1 MSEFRIS
8 LRQIMLLQTILDNG
22 GIATC
27 KLQRPEDSVD
37 AQIEIENDKTHH
49 RIKVTLGPLTSSL
62 SLPRALSTKSQSL
75 RDFLQ
80 DLANGRADSGAQS
93 EEALALMEAQVS
105 VEEVLQTG
113 QTAYVI
119 ATVNRQLPL
128 GAVVTNELGDVCA
141 AVTGA
146 SKEHL
151 AAAVR
156 AKLQL
161 GPEELGE
168 CA

>member
-1 MSEFRIS
+1 MSEFQIS
-8 LRQIMLLQTILDNG
+8 LRHIMLLQRTLDNG

-27 KLQRPEDSVD
+27 TLQRPEVAVD
-37 AQIEIENDKTHH
+37 AQIEIENDCTHH
-49 RIKVTLGPLTSSL
+49 RIKVTLGSLCSSL
-62 SLPRALSTKSQSL
+62 SLPRALSTKCQSL
-75 RDFLQ
+75 RDFVQ

-105 VEEVLQTG
+105 VEEVLLTG

-128 GAVVTNELGDVCA
+128 GAVVTNDQGDVCA

-151 AAAVR
+151 AAEVR

-161 GPEELGE
+161 GRDGLGK

>member
-1 MSEFRIS
+1 MSEFQIS
-8 LRQIMLLQTILDNG
+8 LRHIMLLQRTLDNG
-22 GIATC
+22 GTAIC
-27 KLQRPEDSVD
+27 KLQRPEATVD
-37 AQIEIENDKTHH
+37 AQIEIENDNTHH
-49 RIKVTLGPLTSSL
+49 CIKVTVGPLCSSL
-62 SLPRALSTKSQSL
+62 SLPRALSTKCQSL
-75 RDFLQ
+75 RDFVQ

-105 VEEVLQTG
+105 VEEVLQPG

-128 GAVVTNELGDVCA
+128 GAVVTNDQGDVCV

-146 SKEHL
+146 SKEQL

-156 AKLQL
+156 AKLQPGPDDL
-161 GPEELGE
+161 GK

>member
-1 MSEFRIS
+1 MSEFQIS
-8 LRQIMLLQTILDNG
+8 LCQIMLLQRTLDNG
-22 GIATC
+22 GTATC
-27 KLQRPEDSVD
+27 KLQRPEAKVD
-37 AQIEIENDKTHH
+37 AQIHIENDNTHH
-49 RIKVTLGPLTSSL
+49 CITVTLGPLCSSL
-62 SLPRALSTKSQSL
+62 RLPRALSTKCQSL
-75 RDFLQ
+75 RDFVQ
-80 DLANGRADSGAQS
+80 DLANGRADSAAQS

-105 VEEVLQTG
+105 VEEVLQSG

-128 GAVVTNELGDVCA
+128 GAVVTNDQGDVCV
-141 AVTGA
+141 AVTGS

-156 AKLQL
+156 AKLQPGPDGL
-161 GPEELGE
+161 GK

>member
-1 MSEFRIS
+1 MSEFQIP
-8 LRQIMLLQTILDNG
+8 LRQIMLLQGTLDKGGSTI
-22 GIATC
+22 C
-27 KLQRPEDSVD
+27 KLLRPEVTVD
-37 AQIEIENDKTHH
+37 AQLEIENDATHH
-49 RIKVTLGPLTSSL
+49 RIKVTIGPLLSSL
-62 SLPRALSTKSQSL
+62 SLPRALSTKCQSL

-80 DLANGRADSGAQS
+80 DLANGRADSAAQS

-119 ATVNRQLPL
+119 ATVSRELPL
-128 GAVVTNELGDVCA
+128 GAVVTNDQGDVCV
-141 AVTGA
+141 AVTGTC
-146 SKEHL
+146 KEHL

-156 AKLQL
+156 AKLQP
-161 GPEELGE
+161 GPEGLGK

>member
-8 LRQIMLLQTILDNG
+8 LRQIMLLQRTLDNG
-22 GIATC
+22 GTATC
-27 KLQRPEDSVD
+27 KLQRPEATVD
-37 AQIEIENDKTHH
+37 AHIEIENDSTHH
-49 RIKVTLGPLTSSL
+49 SIKVTLGPLCSSL
-62 SLPRALSTKSQSL
+62 KLPRALSTKCQSL
-75 RDFLQ
+75 RDFVQ
-80 DLANGRADSGAQS
+80 DIANGRADSAAQA

-105 VEEVLQTG
+105 VEEVLQAG

-128 GAVVTNELGDVCA
+128 GAVVTNDQGDVCA

-146 SKEHL
+146 SKEQL

-156 AKLQL
+156 EKLRPSPD
-161 GPEELGE
+161 GIGK

>member
-1 MSEFRIS
+1 MSEFQIP
-8 LRQIMLLQTILDNG
+8 LRQIMLLQSTLDKG
-22 GIATC
+22 GTTTC
-27 KLQRPEDSVD
+27 KLQRPEVSVD
-37 AQIEIENDKTHH
+37 AQLEIENDTTHH
-49 RIKVTLGPLTSSL
+49 RIKVTLGPLLSSL
-62 SLPRALSTKSQSL
+62 SLPRALSTKCQSL

-119 ATVNRQLPL
+119 ATVNRELPL
-128 GAVVTNELGDVCA
+128 GAVVTDAQGDVCV

-146 SKEHL
+146 CKEHL

-156 AKLQL
+156 GKLQP
-161 GPEELGE
+161 GPEGLGK

>member
-1 MSEFRIS
+1 MSEFQIS
-8 LRQIMLLQTILDNG
+8 LRQIMLLQRTLDNG
-22 GIATC
+22 GTATC
-27 KLQRPEDSVD
+27 KLQRPEATVD
-37 AQIEIENDKTHH
+37 AQIEVENDSTHH
-49 RIKVTLGPLTSSL
+49 SIKVTLGPLSSSL
-62 SLPRALSTKSQSL
+62 SLPRALSTKCQSL
-75 RDFLQ
+75 RDFVQ

-105 VEEVLQTG
+105 VEEILRPG

-128 GAVVTNELGDVCA
+128 GAVVTNDQGDVCA
-141 AVTGA
+141 AVTAA

-151 AAAVR
+151 AAAVL
-156 AKLQL
+156 AKLQPGLDDL
-161 GPEELGE
+161 GK